1 MTPSFPPD
9 DALGDLG
16 VLVDEAAMVPQLAA
30 LARPGVVVEGC
41 WPVYIRYRPDRT
53 CLVQYDVTLRTPD
66 RPTGQVRTAHVR
78 VFTDDRA
85 RKRAGGEKLAALAA
99 LAAHGGA
106 PPLPGVAFL
115 PDVAGLLQVH
125 PVDHNLPFLARAV
138 DPAFMTRMFT
148 AAGLHPAS
156 AGPAVPEPVRYKPGR
171 KALLHYTP
179 AVGPRLYAKV
189 HPDDR
194 AGRVAAQTAALIGAG
209 ITTPAVA
216 LARPDHG
223 LVVHA
228 EYAGDA
234 LISLRGTPPHRDAI
248 AEAASVLRRFAAT
261 PIPDA
266 PRHML
271 TDEAGLIRSATGWL
285 ARVVPELSPRLERLR
300 AALTSGLQAVHDWPV
315 TGHGDFYDDQVVV
328 SREGLS
334 LIDLDDLRL
343 AHPSL
348 DLGNML
354 AHLRSAGSRG
364 LDVGGAHAQF
374 AEEALR
380 HGPSSARE
388 LALFEA
394 AGLIKLAAGPFRRVE
409 PDWRSGIER
418 IVGLAEE
425 CLAATGPGG
434 AGRPVA

>member
-16 VLVDEAAMVPQLAA
+16 VLVDEDAMVPQLAA

-41 WPVYIRYRPDRT
+41 RPVYIRYRPDRT

-125 PVDHNLPFLARAV
+125 PVDHDLPFLARAV

-216 LARPDHG
+216 LARPTTTWWSMPSTRATLSSPCAARRPTG
-223 LVVHA
+223 TRSRRRRPCC
-228 EYAGDA
+228 DA
-234 LISLRGTPPHRDAI
+234 SLP
-248 AEAASVLRRFAAT
+248 RRSPTRPAT
-261 PIPDA
+261 C
-266 PRHML
+266 
-271 TDEAGLIRSATGWL
+271 
-285 ARVVPELSPRLERLR
+285 SPTRR
-300 AALTSGLQAVHDWPV
+300 A
-315 TGHGDFYDDQVVV
+315 
-328 SREGLS
+328 
-334 LIDLDDLRL
+334 
-343 AHPSL
+343 
-348 DLGNML
+348 
-354 AHLRSAGSRG
+354 
-364 LDVGGAHAQF
+364 
-374 AEEALR
+374 
-380 HGPSSARE
+380 
-388 LALFEA
+388 
-394 AGLIKLAAGPFRRVE
+394 
-409 PDWRSGIER
+409 
-418 IVGLAEE
+418 
-425 CLAATGPGG
+425 
-434 AGRPVA
+434 